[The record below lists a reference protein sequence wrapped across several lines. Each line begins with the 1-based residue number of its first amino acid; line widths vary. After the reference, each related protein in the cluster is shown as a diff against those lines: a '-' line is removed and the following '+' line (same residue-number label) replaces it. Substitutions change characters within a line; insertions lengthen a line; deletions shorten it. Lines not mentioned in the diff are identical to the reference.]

1 LIDQREVLFIGR
13 ENKACTL
20 SELYSSARMECSNGV
35 PDSWR
40 NIYIGNRRKLTYNSL
55 YLPDS
60 PQQEY
65 GFTLQNQ
72 VEFIF

>member
-1 LIDQREVLFIGR
+1 
-13 ENKACTL
+13 
-20 SELYSSARMECSNGV
+20 MECSNGIS
-35 PDSWR
+35 DSWR

-60 PQQEY
+60 AFSGPQQEY